1 MSFFR
6 RLQINLDDVRRYG
19 PQFLKRHLPRIT
31 GADTAV
37 IRAGS
42 QAIHVRAGESDT
54 AAIRGVFGA
63 RQYELGLPELKRRVN
78 DRYDAII
85 RSGEVPVIVD
95 AGANIGAASLWFK
108 ANYPRSAV
116 VAVEPEPGN
125 FGVLSRNASLAQ
137 SIFPIQA
144 AIGSEPG
151 FVTIQAGDLGW
162 ATRVER
168 ASTGLPIIT
177 MQQAFASVP
186 RGTPFIAKIDIEG
199 FEQEL
204 FSKNTEWLADLAVV
218 HIEPHDWMVPGKGT
232 SLSFQKAIANFD
244 FELFLAGEVLTYVR
258 HGSFD

>member
-6 RLQINLDDVRRYG
+6 RLQVNLDDVRRYG

-31 GADTAV
+31 GAETAV
-37 IRAGS
+37 IRAAA
-42 QAIHVRAGESDT
+42 QAMHVRAGESDT
-54 AAIRGVFGA
+54 AAVRGVFGT
-63 RQYELGLPELKRRVN
+63 RQYELVLPELKRRVN
-78 DRYDAII
+78 DRYESILS
-85 RSGEVPVIVD
+85 SGRTPVIVD

-125 FGVLSRNASLAQ
+125 FGVLSKNAALAE
-137 SIFPIQA
+137 SIFPIHA

-168 ASTGLPIIT
+168 ASTGLPIVT

-186 RGTPFIAKIDIEG
+186 NGDPFIAKVDIEG

-204 FSKNTEWLADLAVV
+204 FSKNTEWLADLAMV
-218 HIEPHDWMVPGKGT
+218 HIEPHDWMLPGKGT
-232 SLSFQKAIANFD
+232 SLSFQKAMANYD
-244 FELFLAGEVLTYVR
+244 FELFLGGEILTYVR
-258 HGSFD
+258 HGSMG